1 MPRLRRH
8 RDDDEP
14 VDRESKVTIIKRAF
28 RLGFEVGYRDHRE
41 GIGWVK
47 RERST
52 ILREANQ
59 IGTLDEC
66 KIYYHRGKELGKRR
80 RLQKLSIGESVP
92 AVEYELPSEMR
103 NFEQR
108 IFDES
113 AERSFQDAPRVVE
126 PPMIF
131 DPPRVSRMPRLFRMF
146 RLFKM

>member
-8 RDDDEP
+8 RDDYEV
-14 VDRESKVTIIKRAF
+14 VDRESKVTVVKRAF

-47 RERST
+47 RERSI
-52 ILREANQ
+52 ILREADQ

-66 KIYYHRGKELGKRR
+66 KIYYHRGKELGRRR
-80 RLQKLSIGESVP
+80 RLQKLSIGESIP
-92 AVEYELPSEMR
+92 AVEHELPSEMR
-103 NFEQR
+103 TFELR
-108 IFDES
+108 LFDQS
-113 AERSFQDAPRVVE
+113 GYRSFQEAPRVVE

-146 RLFKM
+146 RMFRL